1 MHKILQ
7 TLENLII
14 KHFAAKK
21 SLAKQVTMNQSYNF
35 VQTRYA
41 QNTAK
46 KCMMFT
52 KGIHKKNNRYE
63 FRFREIKIVR

>member
-7 TLENLII
+7 TLELLII
-14 KHFAAKK
+14 KHFAVKKK
-21 SLAKQVTMNQSYNF
+21 SSKTSDTHTL
-35 VQTRYA
+35 RHA

-52 KGIHKKNNRYE
+52 KGIHKQNNR
-63 FRFREIKIVR
+63 